1 MLPSKQDLEY
11 IKFTAEMI
19 SESALITP
27 DLRGDLK
34 GWEQNRP
41 LPQNHR
47 AADDCPCGYCE
58 QNRKIKRVVVAN
70 TVAKM
75 LRGREMGIPPLRGLE
90 VQPIIRGKMGLSY
103 QEMIRQLSERGWEID
118 WKNSVS
124 TKTECSLI
132 FRKGSEEATFSFTMA
147 DAIQAGYATRKN
159 SDGSPNFYDRIPEIM
174 LLSRTTSQGYNR
186 LTGMK
191 VYTKEELNDFEPE
204 QEPRTVESIEH
215 KAGVDQPAPD
225 ETLIPPELESSLR
238 DAAHQAGKQ
247 QAWAAAKLAE
257 IQGKIKAAWIADTEA
272 TPEERNEWAAEMVK
286 VAIEELQ
293 REQEAKPA
301 KVLRVKKPT
310 ATEQAAAPP
319 PPPVAEQQVEA
330 PAPAPPE
337 KEEEGFPSLW

>member
-1 MLPSKQDLEY
+1 MSTQLTPPSDEKAVVKAETKTPKPWTSQDAHEVGLPSPAAVNFMLSV
-11 IKFTAEMI
+11 ANHLA
-19 SESALITP
+19 SSALYTP
-27 DLRGDLK
+27 DMGGTL
-34 GWEQNRP
+34 Q
-41 LPQNHR
+41 QI
-47 AADDCPCGYCE
+47 
-58 QNRKIKRVVVAN
+58 QAN
-70 TVAKM
+70 ALAKM
-75 LRGREMGIPPLRGLE
+75 LTGLE
-90 VQPIIRGKMGLSY
+90 LGLQPMEALRTLHIVKGKIGLPYDLMIARMLEQGIKIEWLQDNAEGCRVRG
-103 QEMIRQLSERGWEID
+103 
-118 WKNSVS
+118 
-124 TKTECSLI
+124 
-132 FRKGSEEATFSFTMA
+132 
-147 DAIQAGYATRKN
+147 TR
-159 SDGSPNFYDRIPEIM
+159 SDGLMSYEAFFGPEDAKRAGLAGGDNYLKRPRVMYRARASSELYRVIGGRGAAKTYS
-174 LLSRTTSQGYNR
+174 L
-186 LTGMK
+186 
-191 VYTKEELNDFEPE
+191 EEMRDIE
-204 QEPRTVESIEH
+204 QEDSQPRTVESIEH
-215 KAGVDQPAPD
+215 KAGVDQPVPD